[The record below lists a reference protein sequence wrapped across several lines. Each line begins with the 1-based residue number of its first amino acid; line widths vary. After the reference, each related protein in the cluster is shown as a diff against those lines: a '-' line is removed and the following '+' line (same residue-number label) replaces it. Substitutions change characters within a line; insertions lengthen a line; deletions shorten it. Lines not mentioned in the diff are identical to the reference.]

1 MILINFLKTHSV
13 ICYLKC
19 FNSSYLEVVVKVA
32 GHSARLL
39 PLDSD
44 PVHLAPGAVRE
55 AVVATV
61 LNIIHIDNDSVG
73 ASHSWDHSTAR
84 IPRRREMDAMSGVI
98 LMASAMWHSTW
109 TETIRD
115 D

>member
-32 GHSARLL
+32 GHCAGLL

-61 LNIIHIDNDSVG
+61 LNIIHIDNDSDSDNDNDNDSDHG
-73 ASHSWDHSTAR
+73 SPGDQSPGCPASN
-84 IPRRREMDAMSGVI
+84 
-98 LMASAMWHSTW
+98 
-109 TETIRD
+109 
-115 D
+115 